1 MARRLLGI
9 LLLLPA
15 PASPRLAGF
24 HVDVESC
31 DGDVDDGH
39 NRSTELALCSDF
51 LGTLANTS
59 ATLRAASRLLPAG
72 AERFI
77 LSVDSGTSWSCPED
91 DSSTAC
97 YAVPFRGKNQSVA
110 RHVVDLADVRRPH
123 RPHPCP
129 GWPHVPRHCPL
140 RRRSC

>member
-1 MARRLLGI
+1 MARLLLAI

-31 DGDVDDGH
+31 DGDDGH
-39 NRSTELALCSDF
+39 NRSAELALCSDF

-91 DSSTAC
+91 DGSTAC

-110 RHVVDLADVRRPH
+110 RHVVDLADVRP
-123 RPHPCP
+123 PPP
-129 GWPHVPRHCPL
+129 PPPPT
-140 RRRSC
+140 